1 MLSNHTKLKEFENRL
16 ITSEPNFESRISKL
30 ERDLKYLKS
39 EQFGSI
45 EKIASL

>member
-1 MLSNHTKLKEFENRL
+1 MLSNHTKLQEFENRL
-16 ITSEPNFESRISKL
+16 ITAEPNFESRISKL